1 MTPIPS
7 PFPHQTAPVLLGK
20 GRKERKKESL
30 PTSILEETTGRRGS
44 KREKERG
51 NGEQVENE
59 IWRTREERGRGG
71 GWEEAERRE
80 SPDKKIQSSTSL

>member
-1 MTPIPS
+1 MTPTPS
-7 PFPHQTAPVLLGK
+7 PSARNRAS
-20 GRKERKKESL
+20 RKREERKKERISR
-30 PTSILEETTGRRGS
+30 TSILEERQGKRERGS

-59 IWRTREERGRGG
+59 IRRTREEAEKGG
-71 GWEEAERRE
+71 GGPERRE